1 MTDRDEAFE
10 RLRASDPAASDQ
22 PDLSAL
28 RARVMDAVDAEGVVV
43 SLASRRRFSAPMAV
57 AAVLALTVA
66 TGSGVLAGRATAPTD
81 LASLQSI
88 PMIGQNDRQAM
99 GPEIGVA
106 SDAMGKGGAA
116 MMWPGWRTI
125 LEPTAAIA
133 NEAGTAKAYRFSNDG
148 VDPMAIAT
156 VLSQLMEATGSVRVE
171 NGSISAGGMDG
182 QSPSIWVADDAM
194 VSFSAHSP
202 ARSPWYCVKNDTPT
216 SSEGGTD
223 SGTSAPDRGCEPEES
238 KAPSERSAVSAVR
251 EAFTR
256 LGLDLDTV
264 RFSART
270 DGPNVN
276 VQAML
281 VVDGRVLQSGWYA
294 DVAAKGIH
302 NINGFASRLVAL
314 PDYEIV
320 GARDAAL
327 RSQDPRWSIIGP
339 NHIWDGDNGRVGI
352 MNADDTVSSD
362 GKGTQPPVRTVGG
375 RPVLTVTVNTVTVN
389 KATLGLTQHW
399 LSDNQMV
406 LLPAWEFEGTDGSRW
421 SMLAVAEKYV
431 DFVSSR

>member
-10 RLRASDPAASDQ
+10 RLRASDPAASNQ

-28 RARVMDAVDAEGVVV
+28 RAKVMDAVDAEGVVV
-43 SLASRRRFSAPMAV
+43 PLASRRRFSAPMAV

-81 LASLQSI
+81 LASLPTI
-88 PMIGQNDRQAM
+88 PVIGQNDGRAS

-125 LEPTAAIA
+125 LEPTSAIP
-133 NEAGTAKAYRFSNDG
+133 NDAGTAKAYRFSNDG
-148 VDPMAIAT
+148 VDPMVVAT
-156 VLSQLMEATGSVRVE
+156 RLSELMEATGSVRIE

-194 VSFSAHSP
+194 VSFSAYSP
-202 ARSPWYCVKNDTPT
+202 ERSPWYCVKNETPP
-216 SSEGGTD
+216 SGGGTD
-223 SGTSAPDRGCEPEES
+223 SGSSAPDRGCEPEQS
-238 KAPSERSAVSAVR
+238 KAPSEGSAVSAVR
-251 EAFTR
+251 DAFTR

-264 RFSART
+264 RFTART

-302 NINGFASRLVAL
+302 NINGFAARLVAL

-362 GKGTQPPVRTVGG
+362 DKTSPPPAVRTVGG
-375 RPVLTVTVNTVTVN
+375 RPVLSVMVNTVTVT

-406 LLPAWEFEGTDGSRW
+406 LLPSWEFEGTDGSRW
-421 SMLAVAEKYV
+421 SMLAVADAYV